1 MPCESAFIVQSKCN
15 VFSYVCS
22 HKFLMLN
29 MGGTCLTWFFKA
41 CLYLAHSGSV
51 IVTQLNTIDFCHIF
65 ASR

>member
-1 MPCESAFIVQSKCN
+1 MLSKSALIVQSKCN

-41 CLYLAHSGSV
+41 RLYLAHSGSV
-51 IVTQLNTIDFCHIF
+51 TPLNAIVFCHIF
-65 ASR
+65 ACR